1 MIYEGSEGSVNGYFK
16 KKLIVSR
23 PLGNGRTLDSYKNE
37 ALRVLIEALR
47 DGCKLEIVKKRCIST
62 LKNFRYEETIKEP
75 TAEDRDFVL
84 FTLLILIKLGAVD
97 EDGEREGLLVCGKK
111 KPKRE
116 NGNPV
121 RQY

>member
-47 DGCKLEIVKKRCIST
+47 DGCQLEIVKKRCIST

>member
-23 PLGNGRTLDSYKNE
+23 PLGNGRTLDSYKKE

-47 DGCKLEIVKKRCIST
+47 DGCQLEIVKKRSIST

-75 TAEDRDFVL
+75 TAEDRVFVL
-84 FTLLILIKLGAVD
+84 FTLLILIKLGVVE
-97 EDGEREGLLVCGKK
+97 EDGEREGLLICCKK
-111 KPKRE
+111 KPKRA
-116 NGNPV
+116 NGNPF